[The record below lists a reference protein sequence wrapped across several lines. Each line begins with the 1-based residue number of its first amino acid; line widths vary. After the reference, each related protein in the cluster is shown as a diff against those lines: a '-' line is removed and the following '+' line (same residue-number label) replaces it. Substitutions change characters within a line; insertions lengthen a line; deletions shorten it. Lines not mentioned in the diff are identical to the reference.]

1 MSSTLIVSNL
11 PYSTNQEEIKERF
24 RDYKGYLA
32 SRVFYN
38 EKHILVAEYE
48 FSNYEFA
55 EIAKNSFNSYLITN
69 PSLRISI
76 EYKEHQYQNQYH
88 GEYHQYSNQI
98 VNSNQQI
105 NMGMSYLSQPSQQQ
119 PQQQLQIPHQ
129 NQQYTAD
136 YQHHQQQYQNPHVNQ
151 QHQQV
156 QQYQQYPQSQLQN
169 QQHPQQQQP
178 TPHSSTILQ
187 QQQQQQPLTPNHYQQ
202 NSAFSNQNHLGHH
215 HPSQAV
221 QPQQAQPPAHQHIL
235 DQQPH
240 HSGII
245 INNSSMQVQFIQE
258 IQYIQNSLCK
268 IKNRQ
273 YQQQQQQPQHQNQHL
288 VNQQGYQQQQQQSQQ
303 QQQQQQHIPQQQ
315 PPPPPSQNMLLSP
328 NINPIQNPH
337 LQQQPPLTGTRSIQ
351 APQQIYQQPPQ
362 LPQMQ
367 QMNSNQSTSTILY
380 QQNYNQQSHHIQ
392 VPQTQPPPPP
402 PPQQHS
408 QYTNQSFSSMNNSY
422 VANQLI
428 NVLNQVNQIELNS
441 CNKVVEATNSLYVDG
456 NFFILKQLISFN
468 FKYLIQLGVPID
480 SNEREVSHIF
490 RPFPGFQAVRL
501 IRKRTQAGREFYFCF
516 VDFESALQSTIALK
530 TLQGYRFDKKDTQG
544 LKISYANEPHQPK
557 KQEQFGINNN
567 QVNLNQSYSQTSI
580 QLGSIENNN
589 VNNNYQMTQSNYNS
603 QNIHQK
609 VNNNSNPSNK
619 QKNNFNK
626 QRQKK

>member
-1 MSSTLIVSNL
+1 MSQMLIVSNL

-24 RDYKGYLA
+24 RDYKGFLT

-38 EKHILVAEYE
+38 EKHSLVAEYE
-48 FSNYEFA
+48 FNNYESA

-76 EYKEHQYQNQYH
+76 EYKEHSYQNQYH
-88 GEYHQYSNQI
+88 GEYHQYSNQL
-98 VNSNQQI
+98 VTSNQQI
-105 NMGMSYLSQPSQQQ
+105 NPSQQQ
-119 PQQQLQIPHQ
+119 QSQQLPISHQ
-129 NQQYTAD
+129 NQQYSAAD
-136 YQHHQQQYQNPHVNQ
+136 YQHHQQQYQSNLLFIQLYYYNIKNIYLLTILIKPQKLDPLVNQ
-151 QHQQV
+151 QHSQV
-156 QQYQQYPQSQLQN
+156 QQYQQYTQSQLQN
-169 QQHPQQQQP
+169 QQQPQQQ
-178 TPHSSTILQ
+178 TPHSGAILQ

-202 NSAFSNQNHLGHH
+202 YQYLLLKCLILFQFLNFQNRNSVFSNQNHLGHQ

-240 HSGII
+240 HSGI
-245 INNSSMQVQFIQE
+245 
-258 IQYIQNSLCK
+258 
-268 IKNRQ
+268 
-273 YQQQQQQPQHQNQHL
+273 QQPQHQNQHL
-288 VNQQGYQQQQQQSQQ
+288 INQQGYQQQQQQPQQ
-303 QQQQQQHIPQQQ
+303 QQQQQQPHIPQSQ

-337 LQQQPPLTGTRSIQ
+337 LQQQTPLSAARSIQ
-351 APQQIYQQPPQ
+351 TPQQIYQQPPQ

-367 QMNSNQSTSTILY
+367 QLNSNQSNSGILY

-402 PPQQHS
+402 QTQQHT
-408 QYTNQSFSSMNNSY
+408 QYTNQSFSSMNNNY

-428 NVLNQVNQIELNS
+428 NVLNQVNQLELNT
-441 CNKVVEATNSLYVDG
+441 CNKVVEATNSLYVD
-456 NFFILKQLISFN
+456 
-468 FKYLIQLGVPID
+468 GVPID

-516 VDFESALQSTIALK
+516 VDFESALQSTIALR

-557 KQEQFGINNN
+557 KQEQFGVNNN
-567 QVNLNQSYSQTSI
+567 QLNLNQSYSQTSI
-580 QLGSIENNN
+580 QLGSTENNSI
-589 VNNNYQMTQSNYNS
+589 NNSYQMNQQNYNN

-609 VNNNSNPSNK
+609 VNNNTNSSNK

>member
-1 MSSTLIVSNL
+1 MSQMLIVSNL

-24 RDYKGYLA
+24 RDYKGFLT

-38 EKHILVAEYE
+38 EKHSLVAEYE
-48 FSNYEFA
+48 FNNYESA

-76 EYKEHQYQNQYH
+76 EYKEHSYQNQYH
-88 GEYHQYSNQI
+88 GEYHQYSNQL
-98 VNSNQQI
+98 VTSNQQI

-119 PQQQLQIPHQ
+119 QSQQLPISHQ
-129 NQQYTAD
+129 NQQYSAAD
-136 YQHHQQQYQNPHVNQ
+136 YQHHQQQYQNPLVNQ
-151 QHQQV
+151 QHSQV
-156 QQYQQYPQSQLQN
+156 QQYQQYTQSQLQN
-169 QQHPQQQQP
+169 QQQPQQQ
-178 TPHSSTILQ
+178 TPHSGAILQ

-202 NSAFSNQNHLGHH
+202 NSVFSNQNHLGHQ

-240 HSGII
+240 HSGIV
-245 INNSSMQVQFIQE
+245 INNSSM
-258 IQYIQNSLCK
+258 YN
-268 IKNRQ
+268 
-273 YQQQQQQPQHQNQHL
+273 QQQQPQHQNQHL
-288 VNQQGYQQQQQQSQQ
+288 INQQGYQQQQQQPQQ
-303 QQQQQQHIPQQQ
+303 QQQQQQPHIPQSQ

-337 LQQQPPLTGTRSIQ
+337 LQQQTPLSAARSIQ
-351 APQQIYQQPPQ
+351 TPQQIYQQPPQ

-367 QMNSNQSTSTILY
+367 QLNSNQSNSGILY

-402 PPQQHS
+402 QTQQHT
-408 QYTNQSFSSMNNSY
+408 QYTNQSFSSMNNNY

-428 NVLNQVNQIELNS
+428 NVLNQVNQLELNT
-441 CNKVVEATNSLYVDG
+441 CNKVVEATNSLYVD
-456 NFFILKQLISFN
+456 
-468 FKYLIQLGVPID
+468 GVPID

-516 VDFESALQSTIALK
+516 VDFESALQSTIALR

-557 KQEQFGINNN
+557 KQEQFGVNNN
-567 QVNLNQSYSQTSI
+567 QLNLNQSYSQTSI
-580 QLGSIENNN
+580 QLGSTENNSI
-589 VNNNYQMTQSNYNS
+589 NNSYQMNQQNYNN

-609 VNNNSNPSNK
+609 VNNNTNSSNK

>member
-24 RDYKGYLA
+24 RDYKGFLA

-38 EKHILVAEYE
+38 EKNILVAEYE
-48 FSNYEFA
+48 FINYEFA

-69 PSLRISI
+69 PTLRISI
-76 EYKEHQYQNQYH
+76 EYKEHQYQNQYN
-88 GEYHQYSNQI
+88 GEYHQYSNQL

-129 NQQYTAD
+129 NQQYSTTD

-169 QQHPQQQQP
+169 QQQQ
-178 TPHSSTILQ
+178 SGTIL
-187 QQQQQQPLTPNHYQQ
+187 QQQQQPLTPNHYQQ
-202 NSAFSNQNHLGHH
+202 NQSYLNQNHLGH
-215 HPSQAV
+215 PQAV

-240 HSGII
+240 HPGIVM
-245 INNSSMQVQFIQE
+245 NNTSM
-258 IQYIQNSLCK
+258 YN
-268 IKNRQ
+268 
-273 YQQQQQQPQHQNQHL
+273 QQQQQQQSQHQNQL
-288 VNQQGYQQQQQQSQQ
+288 LINQQGYQQQQQPQQ
-303 QQQQQQHIPQQQ
+303 QQQQLSQQPHIPQSQ
-315 PPPPPSQNMLLSP
+315 PPPPPAQNMLLSP
-328 NINPIQNPH
+328 NMNPIQNPH
-337 LQQQPPLTGTRSIQ
+337 LQQQTPLNAARPIQ
-351 APQQIYQQPPQ
+351 APQQVYQQTPQ
-362 LPQMQ
+362 PPQMQ
-367 QMNSNQSTSTILY
+367 QMNSNQSNSAILY

-402 PPQQHS
+402 QSQQHT
-408 QYTNQSFSSMNNSY
+408 QYTNQSFSSLNNSY

-428 NVLNQVNQIELNS
+428 NVLNQVNQTELNL

-456 NFFILKQLISFN
+456 I
-468 FKYLIQLGVPID
+468 PID

-490 RPFPGFQAVRL
+490 RPFPGFLAVRL

-516 VDFESALQSTIALK
+516 VDFDSALQSTIALR

-557 KQEQFGINNN
+557 KQEQFGVNNN
-567 QVNLNQSYSQTSI
+567 QLTLNKSYSQTSI
-580 QLGSIENNN
+580 QLGSTENNS
-589 VNNNYQMTQSNYNS
+589 VNNNYQMNQQNYNS
-603 QNIHQK
+603 QNVHQK